1 MSKAEHIFESADFSG
16 ETDFKERLR
25 VQLFDDNSPASSEL
39 IDQNA
44 DLRFD
49 KKETYG
55 RILSFDELEMVSA
68 AGDSTSYRNQAA
80 LKTLGKSNIQP
91 GADTG
96 TGWGVPVQGI
106 DPSSPKS
113 E

>member
-1 MSKAEHIFESADFSG
+1 MSKAEQIFESADFSG
-16 ETDFKERLR
+16 ETDFKDRLR
-25 VQLFDDNSPASSEL
+25 VQLFDDNTPASSEL
-39 IDQNA
+39 VDQNA
-44 DLRFD
+44 DQKSD

-55 RILSFDELEMVSA
+55 QILSFDELEMVSA

-80 LKTLGKSNIQP
+80 LKTQRKSNTQS

-96 TGWGVPVQGI
+96 TGWGVPVPGI
-106 DPSSPKS
+106 DPNPSKS